1 MLLSRAYSKLTP
13 FVPAELPR
21 LKGRYPDSKGGSGF
35 GPLAYLKA
43 WNKSD
48 KFPVNS
54 KGKAEVLEARYKAAS
69 LSVAP
74 TLFSQ
79 SNPPPKGKMIIVD
92 KKKARKLRRAKI
104 RGSKYLKKLA
114 KRREKASKKEPAL
127 L

>member
-1 MLLSRAYSKLTP
+1 MTP

-21 LKGRYPDSKGGSGF
+21 LKGRYADAKGGSGF
-35 GPLAYLKA
+35 GPEAYLKA

-48 KFPVNS
+48 EFPINS
-54 KGKAEVLEARYKAAS
+54 KGKAEILEARYKAAS

-79 SNPPPKGKMIIVD
+79 SNPPPKGKIIIVD
-92 KKKARKLRRAKI
+92 KRKTRKMRRARIKVLKGMKKLRKN
-104 RGSKYLKKLA
+104 
-114 KRREKASKKEPAL
+114 REKAGKKEPAL